1 MRCGRPLAI
10 VDRDG
15 TIVDFHRD
23 PELGVVT
30 PAFHPSQLRLL
41 PGALDGLRALIDAG
55 FSLAIATNQPDA
67 AKGRV
72 PREAIERTNA
82 ALLSLL
88 AGEGVRVEALACC
101 LHHPEGGPGGDP
113 ALVHACDCRKPASG
127 LLTELIRRLGG
138 DPSTS
143 WVIGDTAADLGAARA
158 AGLRCALVFAEG
170 RCELC
175 PLRDAPHGPPDV
187 WAPRLDQLAQ
197 RVVDRSAGASPR

>member
-1 MRCGRPLAI
+1 MRGGRPIAI

-15 TIVDFHRD
+15 TLVDFHRD
-23 PELGVVT
+23 AELGVVT

-41 PGALDGLRALIDAG
+41 PGAVEGLRALAAGG

-67 AKGRV
+67 AKGRI
-72 PREAIERTNA
+72 PADAIERTNA

-88 AGEGVRVEALACC
+88 AAEGVAVEALACC

-113 ALVHACDCRKPASG
+113 GLVRACDCRKPAPG
-127 LLTELIRRLGG
+127 LLTQLLARLGG
-138 DPSTS
+138 DPATS
-143 WVIGDTAADLGAARA
+143 WMLGDTAADLGAARG
-158 AGLRCALVFAEG
+158 AGLRCGLIFAEG

-187 WAPRLDQLAQ
+187 WAPRLDELAR
-197 RVVDRSAGASPR
+197 RVLDHAAGAAR